1 MFQESDSPSKS
12 PPEPQSESETP
23 KHKTE
28 ATRPPSKTPDPG
40 PSNFGLRKR
49 RCSVENK
56 SSDSSAGSTPPASG
70 ASTPLRQITTNKT
83 RHPDIPIIRTDSSE
97 CRNSERTD
105 VLPDEEEL
113 FETGGPRQTEH
124 VEICQMF
131 WTKGMQIKPIIAFDE
146 ETEFK
151 LNENHKYLNIN
162 VWATVPGEKEE
173 VLLGYLNI
181 PLTVLL
187 AECQDSTVPHH
198 MKRYQFLPP
207 DVDIKFR

>member
-1 MFQESDSPSKS
+1 M
-12 PPEPQSESETP
+12 
-23 KHKTE
+23 TE
-28 ATRPPSKTPDPG
+28 KG
-40 PSNFGLRKR
+40 
-49 RCSVENK
+49 
-56 SSDSSAGSTPPASG
+56 
-70 ASTPLRQITTNKT
+70 
-83 RHPDIPIIRTDSSE
+83 
-97 CRNSERTD
+97 D
-105 VLPDEEEL
+105 VLDDEEQI
-113 FETGGPRQTEH
+113 FETGGPRQSEH

-131 WTKGMQIKPIIAFDE
+131 WTKNLPLKPIIPVDE

-162 VWATVPGEKEE
+162 VWATVPGEKDE

-181 PLTVLL
+181 PLTALL